1 MHKNRK
7 ILEVFTLKL
16 SSSRNNL
23 PYSSRT
29 DFLLV
34 LALMAAYKIKIKTTA
49 ALFIWEYYLI
59 VKKNSAKWLN
69 F

>member
-1 MHKNRK
+1 MHKNRR

-34 LALMAAYKIKIKTTA
+34 LAVMAACKIKIKTAA
-49 ALFIWEYYLI
+49 ALFTWEYDLI
-59 VKKNSAKWLN
+59 VKKN
-69 F
+69 